1 MWCVNGDGPGPAP
14 SPSVD
19 QSDPRCVNTRF
30 YATAPLSS
38 SWSRFTDPSLTPSP
52 TDAMSLR
59 VLEIIFFLYFA
70 SHVPITLCIDLQ
82 ALLPGQVYPQ
92 PLRDLLR
99 WYAERFK
106 DPMMLDPPPWFRSFI
121 VCEALLQT
129 PFFPVAAYAFL
140 REAEGATGEPG
151 SSSSSLSPQRVHLT
165 EPVAPPSVTGSP
177 CQTGRGSGGVLL
189 LVSGPGTAQTP
200 PLMDLSRNNTGQSN
214 LIQVPGGCRWIR
226 TPAIIYSTHV
236 ATTLVPILAH
246 ILFHQFPTA
255 PHPGPQTLQER
266 WLLVSIYAPYL
277 LVPVLILLTMLLSST
292 YSSAPRSGPTR
303 TNPRSGRRR
312 LTLSRAEGSCIKAE
326 LGSQCQCCLSVKSP
340 RPEETE
346 LDSYLTLHR
355 SYYPGRTV
363 CGRGGRPQLL
373 PVLTLAA
380 TAAPT
385 EEDEPLLFPLRC
397 LHGHVPQARHHVD
410 RASARV
416 VRCAREPPRRAAVQL
431 GQRPTAGTEKPR
443 QPVKKQQQDRLDYLP
458 QREESSIRG
467 HPPLRST
474 PQEQQH
480 PRQPVTM
487 ETVGDFE
494 YSRKDLVGHGA
505 FAVVFKGRHRKKTDW
520 EVAIKCINKKNLSK
534 SQILLGKEIKI
545 LKELQHENIVAL
557 YDVQETPNSVFLV
570 MEYCNGGDLA
580 DYLQAKGTLRE
591 ETLKVFLQ
599 QIAAAMRILN
609 SKGIIHRDLKPQ
621 NILLSYTGRKKSN
634 ISGIRIKIADF
645 GFARYLQSNMM
656 AATLCGS
663 PMYMAPEVIMSQNYD
678 AKADLWSI
686 GTVIYQCLVGKPPFQ
701 ANSPQDL
708 RMFYEKNKNL
718 QPIIPRETSPQLS
731 DLLLGLLQRNQ
742 KDRMDF
748 DTFFSHP
755 FLEPSAT
762 IKKSCP
768 VPVPS
773 ASNTVTD
780 CSCGSSP
787 CIRYNSPPVSL
798 QGARP
803 SGELYGG
810 PEGPKAK
817 VTSHSFRAV
826 CDTAA
831 EEEEEEEEEEVQG
844 EFCSLPDMQT
854 LAEDGLSS
862 PPLGPPNFLQLSKES
877 AGSTSSKNSSCDTDD
892 FVLVPHIST
901 DSSHTAQLCTC
912 HWLAPPPQED
922 GLEADWLKLV
932 PELSSEVNKELRLR
946 RLASTGLLLDS
957 RCPAA
962 SSPPSD
968 CSLLLP
974 SPLPPGPSRQQQ
986 PTPGQTPMVSPR
998 AETTPIPVPTQ
1009 VRNYQRIKQ
1018 NLSSSPTTT
1027 LYSSP
1032 RSGTVRR
1039 SNTSPMGFPKV
1050 GSGSPSS
1057 ADVPQTVG
1065 RRLSTGSS
1073 RPYSPSP
1080 LVGTIPE
1087 QLGHCCC
1094 HLQGHEP
1101 RSRSSSGGSPVPSSQ
1116 LLGARLQSAP
1126 TLTEVY
1132 QTRQKLHKQLSDPV
1146 QPSSSCSHS
1155 PQLGRPA
1162 NLGSSPTKLLGSSP
1176 RTSDWLQKSPLP
1188 TIIGSPTK
1196 IISAPFKIPKTQAS
1210 CNLMALADS
1219 PAPSKMLADV
1229 RDVCAHHC
1237 SPYIGG
1243 RPAAPEAS
1251 RTFGRSVSTG
1261 RLSEQPIRITL
1272 GGQTNQG
1279 STESLNTERPM
1290 DTAPA
1295 GPSGLAPGGSAS
1307 PRTVMFT
1314 VGSPPSSSTPP
1325 TCSHLCTRPRT
1336 TSVGSNSSAGSLCST
1351 SGRNYVGSPPGM
1363 AMGSSPP
1370 GGFGGG
1376 QLVPGSDGAPS
1387 SLRYTP
1393 LVLDLALDLFLVLV
1407 MDLVLV
1413 LVLALVMDL
1422 DLVLVLALVMDLDL
1436 VLVMVLVLALA
1447 LDLFLVL
1454 VMDLVLV
1461 LALVMDLDLVLVLV
1475 MVLVLALALVL
1486 FLVLVMDLV
1495 LREHTDTLMHLRMML
1510 SFTDC
1515 VLEMAAVRAG
1525 GADLGVSAASLY
1537 PPRTVWWWIRSASSV
1552 KSGGK
1557 QVEQLVLYMKAAQLL
1572 ASSLHLAKAQ
1582 IKSAKLNPST
1592 AVKQGETHLHLSLLC
1607 THCTCDLTHLTSSPC
1622 CSSSSSSPCSSS
1634 SSSSSVVKN
1643 LNDRYKSCISLCRR
1657 LTDKLNHFFSDK
1669 QRFVDEINSVTAEK
1683 LIYNHAVEMVQSAA
1697 LDEMFKQTED
1707 IAYRYSKAAMLLD
1720 GLSKILQD
1728 PTDIENVVKYKASV
1742 DRRISALCYC
1752 TVTLYE

>member
-1 MWCVNGDGPGPAP
+1 
-14 SPSVD
+14 
-19 QSDPRCVNTRF
+19 
-30 YATAPLSS
+30 
-38 SWSRFTDPSLTPSP
+38 
-52 TDAMSLR
+52 
-59 VLEIIFFLYFA
+59 
-70 SHVPITLCIDLQ
+70 
-82 ALLPGQVYPQ
+82 
-92 PLRDLLR
+92 
-99 WYAERFK
+99 
-106 DPMMLDPPPWFRSFI
+106 
-121 VCEALLQT
+121 
-129 PFFPVAAYAFL
+129 
-140 REAEGATGEPG
+140 
-151 SSSSSLSPQRVHLT
+151 
-165 EPVAPPSVTGSP
+165 
-177 CQTGRGSGGVLL
+177 
-189 LVSGPGTAQTP
+189 
-200 PLMDLSRNNTGQSN
+200 
-214 LIQVPGGCRWIR
+214 
-226 TPAIIYSTHV
+226 
-236 ATTLVPILAH
+236 
-246 ILFHQFPTA
+246 
-255 PHPGPQTLQER
+255 
-266 WLLVSIYAPYL
+266 
-277 LVPVLILLTMLLSST
+277 
-292 YSSAPRSGPTR
+292 
-303 TNPRSGRRR
+303 
-312 LTLSRAEGSCIKAE
+312 
-326 LGSQCQCCLSVKSP
+326 
-340 RPEETE
+340 
-346 LDSYLTLHR
+346 
-355 SYYPGRTV
+355 
-363 CGRGGRPQLL
+363 
-373 PVLTLAA
+373 
-380 TAAPT
+380 
-385 EEDEPLLFPLRC
+385 
-397 LHGHVPQARHHVD
+397 
-410 RASARV
+410 
-416 VRCAREPPRRAAVQL
+416 
-431 GQRPTAGTEKPR
+431 
-443 QPVKKQQQDRLDYLP
+443 
-458 QREESSIRG
+458 
-467 HPPLRST
+467 
-474 PQEQQH
+474 
-480 PRQPVTM
+480 M

-520 EVAIKCINKKNLSK
+520 EVAIKSINKKNLSK

-557 YDVQETPNSVFLV
+557 YDVQETPNFVFLV

-591 ETLKVFLQ
+591 DTLRVFLQ

-621 NILLSYTGRKKSN
+621 NILLSYVGRKKSN

-755 FLEPSAT
+755 FLESSST

-768 VPVPS
+768 VPVPIT
-773 ASNTVTD
+773 SNPVTD
-780 CSCGSSP
+780 SSCGSSP
-787 CIRYNSPPVSL
+787 CIRYSSPP
-798 QGARP
+798 
-803 SGELYGG
+803 
-810 PEGPKAK
+810 
-817 VTSHSFRAV
+817 
-826 CDTAA
+826 
-831 EEEEEEEEEEVQG
+831 
-844 EFCSLPDMQT
+844 SLPDMQT

-892 FVLVPHIST
+892 FVLVPHISA
-901 DSSHTAQLCTC
+901 DSYDQPMGPARR
-912 HWLAPPPQED
+912 A
-922 GLEADWLKLV
+922 
-932 PELSSEVNKELRLR
+932 SSEFLMC
-946 RLASTGLLLDS
+946 GGQ
-957 RCPAA
+957 P
-962 SSPPSD
+962 
-968 CSLLLP
+968 
-974 SPLPPGPSRQQQ
+974 Q

-1018 NLSSSPTTT
+1018 NLSSSPNTT

-1057 ADVPQTVG
+1057 ADVAQTVG

-1094 HLQGHEP
+1094 HLQNQEA
-1101 RSRSSSGGSPVPSSQ
+1101 RSRSSSGGSPIPSSQ

-1126 TLTEVY
+1126 ILTEVY

-1196 IISAPFKIPKTQAS
+1196 TISAPFKIPKTQAS

-1219 PAPSKMLADV
+1219 PQPTRMLADAH
-1229 RDVCAHHC
+1229 DVCGHH
-1237 SPYIGG
+1237 SNPFLAG
-1243 RPAAPEAS
+1243 RPAAPEGS

-1261 RLSEQPIRITL
+1261 RLSDHPIRITL
-1272 GGQTNQG
+1272 GGQPYQG
-1279 STESLNTERPM
+1279 SSDSLNTERPM

-1295 GPSGLAPGGSAS
+1295 GPSTLAHGGSAS
-1307 PRTVMFT
+1307 PRTVLFT
-1314 VGSPPSSSTPP
+1314 VGSPPKSSTPP
-1325 TCSHLCTRPRT
+1325 TCSHLGTRSRT
-1336 TSVGSNSSAGSLCST
+1336 TSVGSNSSAGSLCSV
-1351 SGRNYVGSPPGM
+1351 SGRVYVGSPPGM
-1363 AMGSSPP
+1363 AIGSSPP
-1370 GGFGGG
+1370 GGYGGG
-1376 QLVPGSDGAPS
+1376 QVAPGAEGAPS
-1387 SLRYTP
+1387 SLRYVPYGTSP
-1393 LVLDLALDLFLVLV
+1393 PSLEGFITFEAPELPEETL
-1407 MDLVLV
+1407 ME
-1413 LVLALVMDL
+1413 
-1422 DLVLVLALVMDLDL
+1422 
-1436 VLVMVLVLALA
+1436 
-1447 LDLFLVL
+1447 
-1454 VMDLVLV
+1454 
-1461 LALVMDLDLVLVLV
+1461 
-1475 MVLVLALALVL
+1475 
-1486 FLVLVMDLV
+1486 
-1495 LREHTDTLMHLRMML
+1495 REHTDTLMHLRMML

-1515 VLEMAAVRAG
+1515 ILEMAALRAG
-1525 GADLGVSAASLY
+1525 GTELGISAASLY
-1537 PPRTVWWWIRSASSV
+1537 PPQDSV
-1552 KSGGK
+1552 VVDQISQLSKEWG

-1592 AVKQGETHLHLSLLC
+1592 AVKQ
-1607 THCTCDLTHLTSSPC
+1607 
-1622 CSSSSSSPCSSS
+1622 
-1634 SSSSSVVKN
+1634 VVKS
-1643 LNDRYKSCISLCRR
+1643 LNERYKSCISLCRQ

-1683 LIYNHAVEMVQSAA
+1683 LVYNHAVELVQSAA

-1707 IAYRYSKAAMLLD
+1707 IAYRYSKASMLLD

-1728 PTDIENVVKYKASV
+1728 PTDIENVMKYKASV

>member
-1 MWCVNGDGPGPAP
+1 
-14 SPSVD
+14 
-19 QSDPRCVNTRF
+19 
-30 YATAPLSS
+30 
-38 SWSRFTDPSLTPSP
+38 
-52 TDAMSLR
+52 
-59 VLEIIFFLYFA
+59 
-70 SHVPITLCIDLQ
+70 
-82 ALLPGQVYPQ
+82 
-92 PLRDLLR
+92 
-99 WYAERFK
+99 
-106 DPMMLDPPPWFRSFI
+106 
-121 VCEALLQT
+121 
-129 PFFPVAAYAFL
+129 
-140 REAEGATGEPG
+140 
-151 SSSSSLSPQRVHLT
+151 
-165 EPVAPPSVTGSP
+165 
-177 CQTGRGSGGVLL
+177 
-189 LVSGPGTAQTP
+189 
-200 PLMDLSRNNTGQSN
+200 
-214 LIQVPGGCRWIR
+214 
-226 TPAIIYSTHV
+226 
-236 ATTLVPILAH
+236 
-246 ILFHQFPTA
+246 
-255 PHPGPQTLQER
+255 
-266 WLLVSIYAPYL
+266 
-277 LVPVLILLTMLLSST
+277 
-292 YSSAPRSGPTR
+292 
-303 TNPRSGRRR
+303 
-312 LTLSRAEGSCIKAE
+312 
-326 LGSQCQCCLSVKSP
+326 
-340 RPEETE
+340 
-346 LDSYLTLHR
+346 
-355 SYYPGRTV
+355 
-363 CGRGGRPQLL
+363 
-373 PVLTLAA
+373 
-380 TAAPT
+380 
-385 EEDEPLLFPLRC
+385 
-397 LHGHVPQARHHVD
+397 
-410 RASARV
+410 
-416 VRCAREPPRRAAVQL
+416 
-431 GQRPTAGTEKPR
+431 
-443 QPVKKQQQDRLDYLP
+443 
-458 QREESSIRG
+458 
-467 HPPLRST
+467 
-474 PQEQQH
+474 
-480 PRQPVTM
+480 M

-520 EVAIKCINKKNLSK
+520 EVAIKSINKKNLSK

-557 YDVQETPNSVFLV
+557 YDVQETPNFVFLV

-591 ETLKVFLQ
+591 DTLRVFLQ

-621 NILLSYTGRKKSN
+621 NILLSYVGRKKSN

-718 QPIIPRETSPQLS
+718 QPVIPRETSQQLGN
-731 DLLLGLLQRNQ
+731 LLLGLLQRNQ

-755 FLEPSAT
+755 FLEPSST

-773 ASNTVTD
+773 ASSAVTD
-780 CSCGSSP
+780 SSCGSSP
-787 CIRYNSPPVSL
+787 CIRYNSPP
-798 QGARP
+798 
-803 SGELYGG
+803 
-810 PEGPKAK
+810 
-817 VTSHSFRAV
+817 
-826 CDTAA
+826 
-831 EEEEEEEEEEVQG
+831 
-844 EFCSLPDMQT
+844 SLPDMQT

-862 PPLGPPNFLQLSKES
+862 PPLGSPNFLQLSKES

-901 DSSHTAQLCTC
+901 DSYDQPMGACRR
-912 HWLAPPPQED
+912 
-922 GLEADWLKLV
+922 
-932 PELSSEVNKELRLR
+932 LSSEFLMCGGQL
-946 RLASTGLLLDS
+946 
-957 RCPAA
+957 
-962 SSPPSD
+962 
-968 CSLLLP
+968 
-974 SPLPPGPSRQQQ
+974 Q
-986 PTPGQTPMVSPR
+986 PITGQTPMVSPR

-1009 VRNYQRIKQ
+1009 IRNYQRIKQ

-1032 RSGTVRR
+1032 RSATVRR

-1057 ADVPQTVG
+1057 ADIPQTVG

-1094 HLQGHEP
+1094 HLQNHEP

-1146 QPSSSCSHS
+1146 QPSSSSSCSHS
-1155 PQLGRPA
+1155 PQLGRPV

-1196 IISAPFKIPKTQAS
+1196 AISAPFKIPKTQAS

-1219 PAPSKMLADV
+1219 PVPTKTLADA
-1229 RDVCAHHC
+1229 RDICAHHC
-1237 SPYIGG
+1237 SPYLTG
-1243 RPAAPEAS
+1243 RPAAPEAT

-1272 GGQTNQG
+1272 GGQAYQG
-1279 STESLNTERPM
+1279 STDSLNAERPM

-1295 GPSGLAPGGSAS
+1295 GPSGHVPSGSAS
-1307 PRTVMFT
+1307 PRTVLFT
-1314 VGSPPSSSTPP
+1314 VGSPPNSSTPP
-1325 TCSHLCTRPRT
+1325 TCSHLGTRPRT

-1351 SGRNYVGSPPGM
+1351 SGRVYVGSPPGM

-1376 QLVPGSDGAPS
+1376 QAVPGTEGAPS
-1387 SLRYTP
+1387 SLRYVPYGTSP
-1393 LVLDLALDLFLVLV
+1393 PSLEGFITFEAPELPEETL
-1407 MDLVLV
+1407 ME
-1413 LVLALVMDL
+1413 
-1422 DLVLVLALVMDLDL
+1422 
-1436 VLVMVLVLALA
+1436 
-1447 LDLFLVL
+1447 
-1454 VMDLVLV
+1454 
-1461 LALVMDLDLVLVLV
+1461 
-1475 MVLVLALALVL
+1475 
-1486 FLVLVMDLV
+1486 
-1495 LREHTDTLMHLRMML
+1495 REHTDTLMHLRMIL

-1525 GADLGVSAASLY
+1525 GTELGVSAASLY
-1537 PPRTVWWWIRSASSV
+1537 PPQDSV
-1552 KSGGK
+1552 VVDQISQLSKEWG

-1592 AVKQGETHLHLSLLC
+1592 AVKQ
-1607 THCTCDLTHLTSSPC
+1607 
-1622 CSSSSSSPCSSS
+1622 
-1634 SSSSSVVKN
+1634 VVKG
-1643 LNDRYKSCISLCRR
+1643 LNERYKSCISLCRQ

-1683 LIYNHAVEMVQSAA
+1683 LIYNYAVEMVQSAA